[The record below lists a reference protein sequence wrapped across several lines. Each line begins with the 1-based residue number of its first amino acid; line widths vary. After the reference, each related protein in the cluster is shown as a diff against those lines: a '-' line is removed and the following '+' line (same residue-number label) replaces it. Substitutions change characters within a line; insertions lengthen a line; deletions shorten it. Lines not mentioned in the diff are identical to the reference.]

1 VLKIDLRRWRRGGR
15 VFGVLSQVLVSGISL
30 GTIYGLIAFGYQLTY
45 VTSRT
50 VNFGQGEALAAGA
63 LVGLSLVPFVG
74 FWAMIPLVVTFGGLY
89 GLVIEKIAVA
99 PSLKSKSEG
108 WILATI
114 AVGII
119 VKNVAQN
126 IWGREDL
133 PFPSPLPTT
142 PIQIGSA
149 FIMPAEI
156 MIIAASLALMALVE
170 VFNRFTLLGQ
180 AFAATA
186 DDREAAGLMAI
197 DTGKVIAGS
206 FALSCAI
213 AAYAGV
219 LIAPITLTGAE
230 MGLVLALKGFAA
242 GVLGGLSSGLGA
254 VVGGLIIG
262 LAEAVTAFYISTGY
276 KEVPGLLILLAALA
290 FKPEGLFGKVLPQ
303 KV

>member
-1 VLKIDLRRWRRGGR
+1 MLDL
-15 VFGVLSQVLVSGISL
+15 LLQVLISGISL
-30 GTIYGLIAFGYQLTY
+30 GTIYGLIALGYQLTF

-50 VNFGQGEALAAGA
+50 VNFGQGEALATGA
-63 LVGLSLVPFVG
+63 LIGLTLVPFVG
-74 FWAMIPLVVTFGGLY
+74 FWAMIPLVIGFGGLY
-89 GLVIEKIAVA
+89 GLIVERVAVRT
-99 PSLKSKSEG
+99 SLKLKSEG

-119 VKNVAQN
+119 AKNVAQN

-133 PFPSPLPTT
+133 PFPSPLPTAPVQVGT
-142 PIQIGSA
+142 A
-149 FIMPAEI
+149 FIMPVEI
-156 MIIAASLALMALVE
+156 MIIVAAFILVSAIE
-170 VFNRFTLLGQ
+170 AFNRFIILGR

-186 DDREAAGLMAI
+186 DDRDAAGLMGI
-197 DTGKVIAGS
+197 DTGKVISVS
-206 FALSCAI
+206 FALSCAT

-242 GVLGGLSSGLGA
+242 AVLGGLTSGLGA
-254 VVGGLIIG
+254 IVGGLIIG
-262 LAEAVTAFYISTGY
+262 LAEAMTAFYISTGY

-290 FKPEGLFGKVLPQ
+290 LKPEGMLGKILPK

>member
-1 VLKIDLRRWRRGGR
+1 MLDL
-15 VFGVLSQVLVSGISL
+15 LLQVLISGISL
-30 GTIYGLIAFGYQLTY
+30 GTIYGLIAFGYQLTF

-50 VNFGQGEALAAGA
+50 VNFGQGEALATGA
-63 LVGLSLVPFVG
+63 LIGLTLVPFVG
-74 FWAMIPLVVTFGGLY
+74 FWAMIPLVIGFGGLY
-89 GLVIEKIAVA
+89 GLIVERVAVRT
-99 PSLKSKSEG
+99 SLKLKSEG

-119 VKNVAQN
+119 AKNVAQN

-133 PFPSPLPTT
+133 PFPSPLPTAPVQVGT
-142 PIQIGSA
+142 A
-149 FIMPAEI
+149 FIMPVEI
-156 MIIAASLALMALVE
+156 MIIVAAFILVSAIE
-170 VFNRFTLLGQ
+170 AFNRFIILGR

-186 DDREAAGLMAI
+186 DDRDAAGLMGI
-197 DTGKVIAGS
+197 DTGKVISVS
-206 FALSCAI
+206 FALSCAT

-242 GVLGGLSSGLGA
+242 AVLGGLTSGLGA
-254 VVGGLIIG
+254 IVGGLIIG
-262 LAEAVTAFYISTGY
+262 LAEAMTAFYISTGY

-290 FKPEGLFGKVLPQ
+290 LKPEGMLGKILPK

>member
-262 LAEAVTAFYISTGY
+262 LAEATTAFYISTGY